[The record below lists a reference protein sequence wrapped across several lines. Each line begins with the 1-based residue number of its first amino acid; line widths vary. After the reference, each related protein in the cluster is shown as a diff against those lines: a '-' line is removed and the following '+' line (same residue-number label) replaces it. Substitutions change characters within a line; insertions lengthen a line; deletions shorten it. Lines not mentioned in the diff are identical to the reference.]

1 MSNVN
6 DKLIAWLFE
15 TSSIKVCPENKPF
28 WYTSNTIGPF
38 YVNTQ
43 YLYGNQQKADELLK
57 FIDVET
63 SNKINCSE
71 KILIKT
77 KYNYENDDI
86 YKGLI
91 DMMVSFIKET
101 MDINDINFISGG
113 ERRDWFFS
121 LIIADKL
128 KKPHITLF
136 KDHSATLFE
145 NGKSIIL
152 KDIRTLK
159 LGQNI
164 LHVADIIT
172 IASSYKNAWIPAI
185 NKLGGMIVKSLVV
198 VDRMQGGKD
207 YLATEGIESYA
218 LINMD
223 ISVFEKARDMGLLSN
238 EQLSMIVKY
247 YQSPIDSMRKF
258 LIEHPEFLEQSLKC
272 DGRDAERARNC
283 VDRDI
288 YGIYL

>member
-1 MSNVN
+1 MCDANS
-6 DKLIAWLFE
+6 KLIEWLFE
-15 TSSIKVCPENKPF
+15 TNSIKVCPENKPF
-28 WYTSNTIGPF
+28 WYTSSTIGPF

-57 FIDVET
+57 FIDET
-63 SNKINCSE
+63 ATDKINCSE
-71 KILIKT
+71 KILNKT
-77 KYNYENDDI
+77 IENYANDDI

-91 DMMVSFIKET
+91 DMMVLFILEN
-101 MDINDINFISGG
+101 MDIKNISFISGG

-121 LIIADKL
+121 LIIAEKL

-145 NGKSIIL
+145 NGKSIVIA
-152 KDIRTLK
+152 DIRALK
-159 LGQNI
+159 SGVNI
-164 LHVADIIT
+164 LHIADIIT
-172 IASSYKNAWIPAI
+172 IASSYKNTWIPAI
-185 NKLGGMIVKSLVV
+185 NKLGGKIINSLVV

-223 ISVFEKARDMGLLSN
+223 IEVFKKAKDMGLLSIA
-238 EQLSMIVKY
+238 QLSMIAGY
-247 YQSPIDSMRKF
+247 YLSPTDSMRNF
-258 LIEHPEFLEQSLKC
+258 LVEHPEFLEESLKC

-288 YGIYL
+288 YGIYS

>member
-1 MSNVN
+1 
-6 DKLIAWLFE
+6 
-15 TSSIKVCPENKPF
+15 
-28 WYTSNTIGPF
+28 
-38 YVNTQ
+38 
-43 YLYGNQQKADELLK
+43 
-57 FIDVET
+57 
-63 SNKINCSE
+63 
-71 KILIKT
+71 
-77 KYNYENDDI
+77 ENDDI
-86 YKGLI
+86 YQGLI

-172 IASSYKNAWIPAI
+172 IASSYKNVWIPAI

-238 EQLSMIVKY
+238 EQLSMIVEY
-247 YQSPIDSMRKF
+247 YQSPTDSMKKF

-283 VDRDI
+283 IDRDI
-288 YGIYL
+288 YGIYS